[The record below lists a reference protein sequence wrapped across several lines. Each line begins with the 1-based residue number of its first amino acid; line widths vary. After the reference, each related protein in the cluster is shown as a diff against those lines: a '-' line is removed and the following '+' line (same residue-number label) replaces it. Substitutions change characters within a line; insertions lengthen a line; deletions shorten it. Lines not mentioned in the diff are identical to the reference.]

1 MILVNKLQR
10 TGENYIRGQSL
21 FDIFN
26 STFLV
31 IQTDGRTDIIKS
43 ILIKTRT
50 YRTYCKDTEILFF
63 YLVYNM
69 SAIICDI
76 IKYEI

>member
-10 TGENYIRGQSL
+10 TGENYIRDQGL
-21 FDIFN
+21 FDVFN

-50 YRTYCKDTEILFF
+50 YRMSCKDTEILFF
-63 YLVYNM
+63 YL
-69 SAIICDI
+69 SAIICGI